1 MFVREGRVKTLLLEL
16 RSHRSVVEILEKI
29 SVSDKTMAKTK
40 KTEEIKIKEWL
51 GEAYN
56 ASGQIK
62 QKC

>member
-16 RSHRSVVEILEKI
+16 RSHRRNVEILEKI
-29 SVSDKTMAKTK
+29 SVSGETMTKTK

-56 ASGQIK
+56 ASG
-62 QKC
+62 